1 MPPAAHSSMSNR
13 KSEEL
18 ERLIDRDLTA
28 LAREGL
34 LPPAHGM
41 DSTVSEVLGLLA
53 RGGKHPLLSGDTGV
67 GKSALVQEV
76 ARRIAAGRVEPSLAQ
91 ARMVELSFA
100 NLLARS
106 TQRQAAELLEEL
118 LAHLGRLVTPIVFI
132 RDLHVAI
139 GSPLAPVA
147 MRALRDGEVRFVFE
161 TEPKR
166 VQELLRADEALAERL
181 HLVPLHEPS
190 PERARWV
197 LGRVA
202 EELERELRLPID
214 PAACDLVL
222 RLTQKFLLAQRLP
235 RKAIELLKETAAEAA
250 SAARDRVGPEDV
262 LTRFCATTRLPRFVV
277 DDAMPL
283 DLEQTERFFNERLL
297 GQGDAVA
304 AVLRSVALLKAG
316 LNDPRRPLGVFLFAG
331 PTGVGKTQL
340 AKLLAEYLFGSADRL
355 VRLNMAD
362 YPNDGDES
370 VPFGASWT
378 PALDT
383 RRGELTALLEGKV
396 FSVLLLDEFEKA
408 ARSVHDRFL
417 QLFDEGTF
425 VNGAG
430 ETISCNNTVMIATS
444 NVGAEV
450 YREPAIGFS
459 GARRPE
465 ELIAEVDRRIG
476 EAFRP
481 EFLNRFDAICH
492 FQPLSKVA
500 IRKIAQREVGRVLE
514 REGIRAR
521 GLDVEVTPAVVD
533 LLVERGYSPQF
544 GARYLQRE
552 IEKTLTAALAVEIA
566 RQPLPAGTPVRV
578 ESRPGGKVVAVAEP
592 VPPPREETAQLS
604 LPTAKAAAVKR
615 RLDKRALGEET
626 ERLVERARAL
636 AVSVDRPRLEE
647 RRAQLLAETQA
658 PNLWDDP
665 VRAASLIRSFRAV
678 EAQLNELDRLE
689 QRALFAQRLVDEAKG
704 EGQLSSAARQ
714 VEEVARE
721 VQMAEALVASGARDG
736 GDEALVDICAS
747 ETGEGQEVW
756 VKELASMYL
765 GWAERRGY
773 EAQAVAEA
781 QEPFRVVVRIT
792 GPGAYGFL
800 AGEAGLHRKL
810 EEERRQRAYVRVHR
824 GGELPGLA
832 HMEVVGREVRRRE
845 GLFLERV
852 RTEVTAREEATGR
865 VLTLACAGALDD
877 MEDVA
882 LRVLAGQGSAA
893 MEEARRYHVGRGA
906 RVEDPRTG
914 AGTPRVKD
922 VLRGELDVFI
932 AAWISRPP
940 AGPPVN

>member
-1 MPPAAHSSMSNR
+1 MATR
-13 KSEEL
+13 KSEDQ

-28 LAREGL
+28 LARENK
-34 LPPAHGM
+34 LPAAHGV
-41 DSTVSEVLGLLA
+41 DAAVTEVLGLLT
-53 RGGKHPLLSGDTGV
+53 RGGKHPLLAGEPGV

-76 ARRIAAGRVEPSLAQ
+76 ARRIAEGRVDAELAN
-91 ARMVELSFA
+91 ARLVEVSVA
-100 NLLARS
+100 NILARS
-106 TQRQAAELLEEL
+106 TQRQAAESFEEL
-118 LAHLGRLVTPIVFI
+118 LAYLARHPRPIVYI
-132 RDLHVAI
+132 RDLPAAL
-139 GSPLAPVA
+139 GGPLAPVA
-147 MRALRDGEVRFVFE
+147 VRGLRTGGLRFIFE

-166 VQELLRADEALAERL
+166 VQELLRSDEALAERL
-181 HLVPLHEPS
+181 HLLPLHEPTT
-190 PERARWV
+190 EKARWV

-214 PAACDLVL
+214 PTACDLAL
-222 RLTQKFLLAQRLP
+222 RLSSKFLLAQRMP

-250 SAARDRVGPEDV
+250 SAAKDHVGPEDV
-262 LTRFCATTRLPRFVV
+262 LSRFCAATRLPRFVV

-283 DLEQTERFFNERLL
+283 DLDETERFFGERLL
-297 GQGDAVA
+297 GQTDAVG

-370 VPFGASWT
+370 VPFGASWA
-378 PALDT
+378 PALET
-383 RRGELTALLEGKV
+383 RRGELSALLDGKV
-396 FSVLLLDEFEKA
+396 FTVLLLDEFEKA

-430 ETISCNNTVMIATS
+430 ETVSCNNTLIVATS

-450 YREPAIGFS
+450 YRESGMGFT
-459 GARRPE
+459 GTRRAE
-465 ELIAEVDRRIG
+465 EMVPEVDRRIS

-492 FQPLSKVA
+492 FRPLSKVD
-500 IRKIAQREVGRVLE
+500 IRKIAQREVGRVLQ

-521 GLDVEVTPAVVD
+521 ALDVEVTPAVVD

-566 RQPLPAGTPVRV
+566 RRPLPPGTPVRV
-578 ESRPGGKVVAVAEP
+578 EARMGGRVTAVAEP
-592 VPPPREETAQLS
+592 AAPPPSPTAQLL
-604 LPTAKAAAVKR
+604 LPSARAAPVKR
-615 RLDKRALGEET
+615 RLDRKSLLFEMD
-626 ERLVERARAL
+626 RLVGKARAL
-636 AVSVDRPRLEE
+636 AESAGRSELET
-647 RRAQLLAETQA
+647 RRAALLAETQA

-665 VRAASLIRSFRAV
+665 THAAEVIRAFRAV
-678 EAQLNELDRLE
+678 EAHLNEQERLE
-689 QRALFAQRLVDEAKG
+689 AACLFARRLVREAKN
-704 EGQLSSAARQ
+704 EVQLASAARQ
-714 VEEVARE
+714 VEDVARE
-721 VQMAEALVASGARDG
+721 VQMAEALHASGATTQDT
-736 GDEALVDICAS
+736 EALVDICAS
-747 ETGEGQEVW
+747 DSAESQATW
-756 VKELASMYL
+756 VQELATMYL
-765 GWAERRGY
+765 GWAQRRGY
-773 EAQAVAEA
+773 EAIAVAEA
-781 QEPFRVVVRIT
+781 EEPARVVVRIA

-800 AGEAGLHRKL
+800 AGEAGMHRRL
-810 EEERRQRAYVRVHR
+810 EDEKRQRAYVRVHR
-824 GGELPGLA
+824 GGTMTQEELELL
-832 HMEVVGREVRRRE
+832 EVQGRPMKSHE
-845 GLFLERV
+845 GAYLQRV
-852 RTEVTAREEATGR
+852 RTEVTVKDESSGR
-865 VLTLACAGALDD
+865 VLTLAGAAEVEELKDI
-877 MEDVA
+877 A
-882 LRVLAGQGSAA
+882 ARVVSGQGSNTD
-893 MEEARRYHVGRGA
+893 EARRYYLGRSP

-940 AGPPVN
+940 AEATPTST